1 MKSKLKWK
9 ASLINKREVV
19 VSLTEE
25 DVEFLVTNTSYSL
38 EEISDWHR
46 QFIAQCPQVGYIYHE
61 GNYFDKV
68 KPDQKYVSPAFSLGL
83 ASCQVSG

>member
-1 MKSKLKWK
+1 MKSKLRWK
-9 ASLINKREVV
+9 ASLINKRSRTAA

-46 QFIAQCPQVGYIYHE
+46 QFIAQCPQVNII
-61 GNYFDKV
+61 NKV
-68 KPDQKYVSPAFSLGL
+68 VSLSLSFSLEL
-83 ASCQVSG
+83 WDLV

>member
-9 ASLINKREVV
+9 ASLINKRARMAME

-61 GNYFDKV
+61 GNYSDKV
-68 KPDQKYVSPAFSLGL
+68 T
-83 ASCQVSG
+83 

>member
-9 ASLINKREVV
+9 ASLINKRTQEALE

-25 DVEFLVTNTSYSL
+25 DKEFLVTNTSYSL

-46 QFIAQCPQVGYIYHE
+46 QFIAQCPQVSNINELYL
-61 GNYFDKV
+61 NN
-68 KPDQKYVSPAFSLGL
+68 LL
-83 ASCQVSG
+83 